1 MKIDVMTKDKDT
13 KTVVPAL
20 RFPEFR
26 DGEGWKRTPLLE
38 ICEIIG
44 GGTPTSSNDVYWNGD
59 IPWISSSDINENN
72 ISEITPTRHITKD
85 AIKNSATKLCK
96 APSIHIVSRVGV
108 GKVAFSRVDI
118 CTSQD
123 FTNLCNIN
131 CNYIFLSY
139 LLSIIMKQKVQETQ
153 GTSIKGIASAEIK
166 NLHVPLTEIEE
177 QQRIADCLSS
187 LDDLISAVADKIET
201 LKEYKK
207 GLMQQ
212 LFPAEGKTIPAI
224 RFPEFQNAGEWMLL
238 PIKKCNIDIL
248 TGYAFKGT
256 EILEDNDG
264 IPLMR
269 GINITEG
276 VVRHNNDIDRFYS
289 GEDHTLSKYRLLCN
303 DLVIAMDG
311 SKVGRNFALINKQD
325 EGSLL
330 VQRVARLRADNI
342 DFIMFIYQQIGSDR
356 FKKYIDRINTSSGIP
371 HISLKQIEDFKIW
384 TTRNDKEFRMVTNC
398 LSSVDELIST
408 EIAKLD
414 QLKAH
419 KKGLMQQL
427 FPKLQ

>member
-1 MKIDVMTKDKDT
+1 MKIDVMTKDKDI

-26 DGEGWKRTPLLE
+26 DGEGWKRTPILE

-166 NLHVPLTEIEE
+166 NLHVPLPEIEE

-212 LFPAEGKTIPAI
+212 LFPAEGKTTPAF
-224 RFPEFQNAGEWMLL
+224 RFPEFQNAGEWKDTTLGEEVYYENGKAHENDINETGKYIVVNSKFISTDGEVVKYTDNPSCL
-238 PIKKCNIDIL
+238 ANKGDIL
-248 TGYAFKGT
+248 MVLSDVPNGRAIAKCFIVDCNNKYTVNQRVCKLTPKKAVALLLYYSINRNPFLLAF
-256 EILEDNDG
+256 DDG
-264 IPLMR
+264 I
-269 GINITEG
+269 
-276 VVRHNNDIDRFYS
+276 
-289 GEDHTLSKYRLLCN
+289 
-303 DLVIAMDG
+303 
-311 SKVGRNFALINKQD
+311 KQTN
-325 EGSLL
+325 L
-330 VQRVARLRADNI
+330 
-342 DFIMFIYQQIGSDR
+342 
-356 FKKYIDRINTSSGIP
+356 KKDDV
-371 HISLKQIEDFKIW
+371 L
-384 TTRNDKEFRMVTNC
+384 NC
-398 LSSVDELIST
+398 LFRLPQEPQEQQRIADCLLSVDELIST

>member
-1 MKIDVMTKDKDT
+1 
-13 KTVVPAL
+13 
-20 RFPEFR
+20 
-26 DGEGWKRTPLLE
+26 
-38 ICEIIG
+38 
-44 GGTPTSSNDVYWNGD
+44 
-59 IPWISSSDINENN
+59 
-72 ISEITPTRHITKD
+72 
-85 AIKNSATKLCK
+85 
-96 APSIHIVSRVGV
+96 
-108 GKVAFSRVDI
+108 
-118 CTSQD
+118 
-123 FTNLCNIN
+123 
-131 CNYIFLSY
+131 
-139 LLSIIMKQKVQETQ
+139 MKQKVQETQ

-166 NLHVPLTEIEE
+166 NLHVPLPEIEE

>member
-1 MKIDVMTKDKDT
+1 M
-13 KTVVPAL
+13 
-20 RFPEFR
+20 
-26 DGEGWKRTPLLE
+26 E

-166 NLHVPLTEIEE
+166 NLHVPLPEIEE

>member
-1 MKIDVMTKDKDT
+1 MKIDVMTKDKDI

-26 DGEGWKRTPLLE
+26 DGEGWKRTPILE

-166 NLHVPLTEIEE
+166 NLHVPLPEIEE

-212 LFPAEGKTIPAI
+212 LFPAEGKTTPAF
-224 RFPEFQNAGEWMLL
+224 RFPEFQNAGEWKDTTLGEEVYYENGKAHENDINETGKYIVVNSKFISTDGEVVKYTDNPSCL
-238 PIKKCNIDIL
+238 ANKGDIL
-248 TGYAFKGT
+248 MVLSDVPNGRAIAKCFIVDCNNKYTVNQRVCKLTPKKAVALLLYYSINRNPFLLAF
-256 EILEDNDG
+256 DDG
-264 IPLMR
+264 I
-269 GINITEG
+269 
-276 VVRHNNDIDRFYS
+276 
-289 GEDHTLSKYRLLCN
+289 
-303 DLVIAMDG
+303 
-311 SKVGRNFALINKQD
+311 KQTN
-325 EGSLL
+325 L
-330 VQRVARLRADNI
+330 
-342 DFIMFIYQQIGSDR
+342 
-356 FKKYIDRINTSSGIP
+356 KKDDV
-371 HISLKQIEDFKIW
+371 L
-384 TTRNDKEFRMVTNC
+384 NC
-398 LSSVDELIST
+398 LFRLPQEPQEQQRIADCLLSVDELIST

-419 KKGLMQQL
+419 KKGLMQ
-427 FPKLQ
+427 PIS

>member
-1 MKIDVMTKDKDT
+1 MTKDKDT

-26 DGEGWKRTPLLE
+26 DGEGWRQKILSE
-38 ICEIIG
+38 ILDYERPDNYIVSNANYCQQ
-44 GGTPTSSNDVYWNGD
+44 GTPVLTANKSFILGYTEEDYGICNNLPVVLFDDFTIDKKYVDFPFKVKSSAIKLLRTKNDDDLKFVFEMMSLIMFEAKEHKRYY
-59 IPWISSSDINENN
+59 ISSYQNQNVYMPK
-72 ISEITPTRHITKD
+72 PTEQ
-85 AIKNSATKLCK
+85 IKIA
-96 APSIHIVSRVGV
+96 
-108 GKVAFSRVDI
+108 
-118 CTSQD
+118 
-123 FTNLCNIN
+123 N
-131 CNYIFLSY
+131 CL
-139 LLSIIMKQKVQETQ
+139 
-153 GTSIKGIASAEIK
+153 G
-166 NLHVPLTEIEE
+166 
-177 QQRIADCLSS
+177 S
-187 LDDLISAVADKIET
+187 LDGLISAVTDKIEA

-212 LFPAEGKTIPAI
+212 LFPAESKTTPAF

>member
-1 MKIDVMTKDKDT
+1 MKIDIMTKNKDI
-13 KTVVPAL
+13 KTAVPAL

-26 DGEGWKRTPLLE
+26 NAEEWEITSIME

-44 GGTPTSSNDVYWNGD
+44 GGTPSSSNATYWNGD

-72 ISEITPTRHITKD
+72 ISEITPSRYITKD

-108 GKVAFSRVDI
+108 GKVAFSKVDI

-139 LLSIIMKQKVQETQ
+139 LLSIIMKQKVQQTQ

-166 NLHVPLTEIEE
+166 KFHVPLPKIEE
-177 QQRIADCLSS
+177 QQRIAGCLGNF
-187 LDDLISAVADKIET
+187 DDLISTVTEKIEA

-212 LFPAEGKTIPAI
+212 LFPDEDKTTPAF
-224 RFPEFQNAGEWMLL
+224 RFPEFQNAGEW
-238 PIKKCNIDIL
+238 KE
-248 TGYAFKGT
+248 T
-256 EILEDNDG
+256 ILE
-264 IPLMR
+264 
-269 GINITEG
+269 
-276 VVRHNNDIDRFYS
+276 S
-289 GEDHTLSKYRLLCN
+289 LCN
-303 DLVIAMDG
+303 SIASGKNKNNPNGDYDLYGSTGIIGKTDFGDYNGTYILVARVGAHAGFLTKVDGKFGVTDNTLVINLKLCVVVDFVYYLLNNLGLNNLVFG
-311 SKVGRNFALINKQD
+311 SGQPLIT
-325 EGSLL
+325 GSQLKNL
-330 VQRVARLRADNI
+330 EITIPSPIEQQKIAD
-342 DFIMFIYQQIGSDR
+342 
-356 FKKYIDRINTSSGIP
+356 
-371 HISLKQIEDFKIW
+371 
-384 TTRNDKEFRMVTNC
+384 C

-408 EIAKLD
+408 ETNKLD

-419 KKGLMQQL
+419 KKGFMQQL
-427 FPKLQ
+427 FPTINE